1 MFSKVKKIAILG
13 LVVFI
18 GMPLADLPAE
28 AVASPEPARKSSQTS
43 VRKVSGTK
51 SRTRVES
58 TKPATTRKRKARRRV
73 RRWRVSSYGNPTA
86 GDNPAGEDPN
96 AREAAVEALANWNG
110 SAVVVDPNTGRIL
123 SIVNQQLALS
133 NAFPPCSTFK
143 PIVGLAALKE
153 GLITPETKIRVGR
166 RTRMDL
172 TEALALSNNPFFAK
186 LGRQLGFDRLHEIGR
201 RFGFGEKSGE
211 SIPGESAGR
220 FPETFP
226 REAGL
231 GLMSS
236 HGKSIGAT
244 PLQMAAAMSA
254 IANGGTLYELQYPRT
269 PEEIMAMQ
277 PHVRERLDDLTEYLP
292 QVRQGL
298 AATVLYG
305 TGRHAYDPQAQG
317 QIFGK
322 TGSCSENGAR
332 LGWFV
337 SYSSEPQAK
346 YVVVVLLRGGR
357 VVYGP
362 TAAEIAGR
370 LYRGLRL
377 REQIP
382 VQAASFPPEFRGL
395 LDPGFPTQTR
405 SGK

>member
-1 MFSKVKKIAILG
+1 MLSKRISTAILAA
-13 LVVFI
+13 LFAL
-18 GMPLADLPAE
+18 PLTLETTEAAGSPQPAT
-28 AVASPEPARKSSQTS
+28 KSS
-43 VRKVSGTK
+43 K
-51 SRTRVES
+51 STRARIAS
-58 TKPATTRKRKARRRV
+58 TKNSARVSSAKSPAVGKRKTRRRV
-73 RRWRVSSYGNPTA
+73 SRWRVSSYGNPTE
-86 GDNPAGEDPN
+86 GDNPAGEDPIV
-96 AREAAVEALANWNG
+96 REAAVEALANWNG
-110 SAVVVDPNTGRIL
+110 SAVVVDPNSGRIL
-123 SIVNQQLALS
+123 SIVNQKVALS

-153 GLITPETKIRVGR
+153 GLITPETKIKVGR

-172 TEALALSNNPFFAK
+172 TEALAKSNNPFFAK
-186 LGRQLGFDRLHEIGR
+186 LGRQLGFDRLKEIGR
-201 RFGFGEKSGE
+201 RFGFGEKAGTD
-211 SIPGESAGR
+211 IPGEIPGR
-220 FPETFP
+220 FPEAFP
-226 REAGL
+226 KEAGL

-254 IANGGTLYELQYPRT
+254 FANGGTLYELQYPRT
-269 PEEIMAMQ
+269 PEEIMSLA
-277 PHVRERLDDLTEYLP
+277 PRVREEFDDLTDFFP
-292 QVRQGL
+292 QVKQGL

-305 TGRHAYDPQAQG
+305 TGRHAYDAEG
-317 QIFGK
+317 SEQIFGK

-337 SYSSEPQAK
+337 SYSVEPQPK

-377 REQIP
+377 REQP
-382 VQAASFPPEFRGL
+382 PAQAHALSPAFATILKPSF
-395 LDPGFPTQTR
+395 
-405 SGK
+405 